1 MNLLMIKSD
10 YNMAHVFRLYTA
22 GGNDNIEGW
31 SDSNGYGTRAI
42 NSISD
47 PEGATCKREI
57 TSIPSPF
64 ARIDLM
70 KNAFKQVV
78 ASKDLDNQQTIYH
91 KLVSD
96 CFDVAEIFFNIEKL
110 RDKFDIITWNKID
123 SLSQLIDSHSPAH
136 RQLGETLKMY
146 LSQDANTYNFDLLQ
160 NIYLLNYK
168 GPDAP
173 SQMNIIGAT
182 SPATLFFTS
191 ANNLNYVS
199 RNVRFGNDKP
209 FDSEF
214 QPLYKRDSQFIL
226 YWFGLKNHWNQLQNS
241 PERSFSSLFKEVDE
255 YLDLTYRCLSQEL
268 KDSIN
273 RMTIAELDKYASIPI
288 TNNADVVEVLGCEL
302 KCLNVNS
309 SFKTDFAIDSDY
321 TVDGKKPLVLPVDNF
336 RKLLIYTQD
345 PWDNKTIVPVHDNAP
360 LAMRRLPDDGRTYPY
375 LTMGDFLEDTIICN
389 NYPLNAACFYNGGDK
404 QCSEKDGYSYLL
416 PIKKEYFQYFTMEDL
431 KKNFRMERRV
441 VVEDKAVKVTLEIPI
456 KGQNGQV
463 NFITYE
469 RFYYETPSSTMD
481 EKNGR
486 VIVKD
491 FALHIF
497 PFLKVKKN
505 LMADYRINVVDFE
518 DIDIY
523 NLLFGDGKDVFEK
536 ESCVRRNNTEES
548 DAIAT
553 GFGVFSPQTFI
564 FKHPF
569 SYIVFNIGGIENII
583 VPEFSGRA
591 GAKSFE
597 FAIDFGTSNTHIE
610 CRMDNGKIEPFTINK
625 AECLIQPMNIGYGTT
640 FDNVI
645 MADFLPNV
653 IGDNF
658 RFPTRTV
665 LSEKVGLD
673 WIGST
678 ITPMAETNLP
688 FVFGTM
694 FLPRYNKSHADL
706 KWSNEDES
714 KSRIRSYFENL
725 IILMRNKVLVNG
737 GDLTATKI
745 VWFYPA
751 SMSPTRIKEIRDTWK
766 ELYDLYFGGDKDK
779 QIITMSESIVPYY
792 YYKKNNKATTNVVSV
807 DIGGGT
813 SDILIV
819 KNGEPLYLSSC
830 RFAANAIFDCQP
842 CHSNP
847 FIIKYI
853 DKFRSVLEAQ
863 NLGEIIEL
871 ADSFKEDGKPAS
883 DIVML
888 LFSLMENKVVIEK
901 QIMNKVN
908 YSAMLF
914 SDSKLKTLFLLFY
927 TALIYHIARIMK
939 CKSLEFPR
947 HLTFSGT
954 GSKLLQILIDTNEKD
969 VLEKYTKLIF
979 EKVYGTKYD
988 EDGLDILINTNN
1000 PKEVTCKGGLLEMKT
1015 MSVSDI
1021 EDMKVCLLGTT
1032 ENDFASP
1039 SFKYSDVNQD
1049 LIDGIVKE
1057 INVFTNLFYDL
1068 NMEFSFRKYFGA
1080 MKTEDLGSL
1089 RQHFTR
1095 DITKSVKDGISE
1107 KNLQDEVEETF
1118 FFYPIREILCA
1129 IGGNKKML
1137 EPEDNK

>member
-1 MNLLMIKSD
+1 MDLLMIKSD

-42 NSISD
+42 SSISD

-70 KNAFKQVV
+70 KNAFRQVV
-78 ASKDLDNQQTIYH
+78 ESKDLDNQQTIYH

-96 CFDVAEIFFNIEKL
+96 CLDVAEIFFNIEKL

-123 SLSQLIDSHSPAH
+123 SLSLLLDSRNPAH
-136 RQLGETLKMY
+136 RQLGETLSMY
-146 LSQDANTYNFDLLQ
+146 LRQDARTYNFDLLQ

-226 YWFGLKNHWNQLQNS
+226 YWFGLKNLWNQLQNTT
-241 PERSFSSLFKEVDE
+241 ERSFSNLFKEIDE
-255 YLDLTYRCLSQEL
+255 YLDLTYSYLSQDL

-273 RMTIAELDKYASIPI
+273 RMTIAEIDKYSSIPI

-336 RKLLIYTQD
+336 RKPLIYTQD
-345 PWDNKTIVPVHDNAP
+345 PWDNKTIVPVHDNTP
-360 LAMRRLPDDGRTYPY
+360 LAKRKLPDDGRIYPY

-389 NYPLNAACFYNGGDK
+389 PYPLNDTCFYNGGDK
-404 QCSEKDGYSYLL
+404 QCHEEYSYLL
-416 PIKKEYFQYFTMEDL
+416 PIKKEYFKYFTIDDL
-431 KKNFRMERRV
+431 KRHFRMERCEV
-441 VVEDKAVKVTLEIPI
+441 VDDKAVKVTLEIPI

-469 RFYYETPSSTMD
+469 RFYYETPSSTLN

-486 VIVKD
+486 VIVKG

-497 PFLKVKKN
+497 PFLKIRDNVV
-505 LMADYRINVVDFE
+505 ADYRINVMYFE
-518 DIDIY
+518 KKDIVY
-523 NLLFGDGKDVFEK
+523 NLSFGEGKEIFEK
-536 ESCVRRNNTEES
+536 EGCVKRNKTE
-548 DAIAT
+548 DGYDIAPEELPT
-553 GFGVFSPQTFI
+553 QTFA
-564 FKHPF
+564 FKQAF
-569 SYIVFNIGGIENII
+569 SYIVFSVEGIDNII
-583 VPEFSGRA
+583 IPEFQGKA

-610 CRMDNGKIEPFTINK
+610 CRMDGGMIEPFTISES
-625 AECLIQPMNIGYGTT
+625 ECLIQPMNEYGKS
-640 FDNVI
+640 FKDVI
-645 MADFLPNV
+645 MADFLPSI
-653 IGDNF
+653 IGQYF
-658 RFPTRTV
+658 KFPTRTV
-665 LSEKVGLD
+665 LSEKVGID
-673 WIGST
+673 WAAAT
-678 ITPMAETNLP
+678 VTPMAETNLP
-688 FVFGTM
+688 FVFETM
-694 FLPRYNKSHADL
+694 RLPKYNKSYVDL
-706 KWSNEDES
+706 KWSNKDDS
-714 KSRIRSYFENL
+714 KARIRSYFENL
-725 IILMRNKVLVNG
+725 IILMRNKVLANG
-737 GDLTATKI
+737 GDLTSTKI

-751 SMSPTRIKEIRDTWK
+751 SMSYTRVSEIRETWK
-766 ELYDLYFGGDKDK
+766 ELYALYFGGDENT

-792 YYKKNNKATTNVVSV
+792 YYKRNGRATTNVVSV

-819 KNGEPLYLSSC
+819 KDGNPLYLSSC

-842 CHSNP
+842 CRINP
-847 FIIKYI
+847 FINKYI
-853 DKFRSVLEAQ
+853 DKFRKVLEAQ
-863 NLGEIIEL
+863 SLGEIVRL
-871 ADSFKEDGKPAS
+871 VDSFMEDGKPAS

-888 LFSLMENKVVIEK
+888 LFSLIEHKIVIEK
-901 QIMNKVN
+901 KIMNKVN

-914 SDSKLKTLFLLFY
+914 SDSKLKTLFILFY

-954 GSKLLQILIDTNEKD
+954 GSKLLQILIDVNDKS
-969 VLEKYTKLIF
+969 VLEEYTKLIF
-979 EKVYGTKYD
+979 EKVYDTKYN
-988 EDGLDILINTNN
+988 EDGLDILINTSN
-1000 PKEVTCKGGLLEMKT
+1000 PKEVTCKGGLIEMKT
-1015 MSVSDI
+1015 MSVADI
-1021 EDMKVCLLGTT
+1021 ENMKVCLLGTT
-1032 ENDFASP
+1032 DNDFVS
-1039 SFKYSDVNQD
+1039 SSLKYSDVKDNQE
-1049 LIDGIVKE
+1049 LISEVVKE
-1057 INVFTNLFYDL
+1057 VNAFTNLFYDL
-1068 NMEFSFRKYFGA
+1068 NKVFPFHKKFGA
-1080 MKTEDLGSL
+1080 MKTEDLEDL
-1089 RQHFTR
+1089 RVHFTR
-1095 DITKSVKDGISE
+1095 DIAKSIKDGISE
-1107 KNLQDEVEETF
+1107 KNLQDEVEETL

-1129 IGGNKKML
+1129 IGGNQKML
-1137 EPEDNK
+1137 EQEE